1 MGCFI
6 RWLLLAYAMLLW
18 PACLLAQAGLPLK
31 HLQLTSAYGSR
42 IHPVTGIYAFHSG
55 VDLRARSDTVFAVLP
70 GVVEAEGFDQ
80 FLGIFI
86 RLRNGDFQTIY
97 GHLSRLFVF
106 KGDTVSS
113 ETELGITG
121 STGRVTGEHLHFEVK
136 FQGVPIDPLA
146 FLTALYKS
154 INNNLIIK

>member
-1 MGCFI
+1 MGCLT
-6 RWLLLAYAMLLW
+6 RCLLAGCVLLFW
-18 PACLLAQAGLPLK
+18 PAYLRAQAGLPLK
-31 HLQLTSAYGSR
+31 HLQLTSSYGNR
-42 IHPVTGIYAFHSG
+42 IHPVTGIYAFHAG

-70 GVVEAEGFDQ
+70 GIVEVEGFDPY
-80 FLGIFI
+80 LGIFI
-86 RLRNGDFQTIY
+86 RLRNGNFQTIY

-136 FQGVPIDPLA
+136 FHGTPIDPLA
-146 FLTALYKS
+146 FLIALIKR